1 MNIVNNLSYVICIF
15 IKFVLIDFNK
25 DFKLEFSIEV
35 LNVFVYIRYLNYEW
49 YNGNYFFLCFVKR
62 ENFFFFFKKFN
73 LILNVDGFIGVVFVD
88 LFNNCG
94 CFIG

>member
-35 LNVFVYIRYLNYEW
+35 LDVFVYRYLNYEW
-49 YNGNYFFLCFVKR
+49 YNGNYFFLCFVMR
-62 ENFFFFFKKFN
+62 ENIFFF
-73 LILNVDGFIGVVFVD
+73 
-88 LFNNCG
+88 
-94 CFIG
+94 